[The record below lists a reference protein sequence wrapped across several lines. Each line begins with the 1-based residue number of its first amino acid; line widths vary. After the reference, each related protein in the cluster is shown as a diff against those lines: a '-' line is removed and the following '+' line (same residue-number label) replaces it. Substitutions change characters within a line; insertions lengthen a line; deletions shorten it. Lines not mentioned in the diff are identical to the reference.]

1 MNVQSLSEY
10 RARPKGWSYTDSDE
24 FADSSRDELPDA
36 PDASKANVA
45 MLIVVAC
52 VAFPLLLALVIH
64 LVRVSLS

>member
-10 RARPKGWSYTDSDE
+10 RARHTIDARDSDLQ
-24 FADSSRDELPDA
+24 SLPDA
-36 PDASKANVA
+36 EDASRANVP

-52 VAFPLLLALVIH
+52 VAFPLALALVIH